1 MNPIKNKV
9 IGGSLIAMLAIATPF
24 TASHEGLKLKA
35 YLDSAKVPT
44 ICYGETENVFMGMTA
59 TKETCDYLL
68 SVRLAYF
75 GIRVSQM
82 VKVPISPETHASLTS
97 FAYNIGLNAFQNS
110 TLLKKLNSGDYKG
123 ACSELSRWTYA
134 GGKQLNGLVKRRQQE
149 KELCL
154 KGL

>member
-1 MNPIKNKV
+1 MIKNKV

-24 TASHEGLKLKA
+24 TASHEGLRLKA
-35 YLDSAKVPT
+35 YLDSAKVST

-59 TKETCDYLL
+59 SKEQCEYLL

-82 VKVPISPETHASLTS
+82 VKVPMSPELHASLTS
-97 FAYNIGLNAFQNS
+97 FAYNVGLNAFQNS
-110 TLLKKLNSGDYKG
+110 KLLKKLNSGDTKG
-123 ACSELSRWTYA
+123 ACYELTRWTYA
-134 GGKQLNGLVKRRQQE
+134 GGKQLNGLIRRREQE